1 MLGVAGKCG
10 QYCSTTPPS
19 ASSPPTPLSAHSF
32 ITRLMAALMTFLVMS
47 TVIRY
52 DRLYN
57 SRRKPMSASKQ
68 LHWARRRAG
77 CSNVNVQ
84 YLRTCVFRTVR
95 ARWVWRC
102 PRVSF
107 NTKPSRLLLGRT
119 ETQLNN
125 SASSLFDVTSR
136 SQRTIIK
143 NLAPLFSSITRHY
156 CGIHSYPPTND
167 QHNQIKDLNQSKRP
181 RYKYPVHSSIIFCDT
196 VY

>member
-1 MLGVAGKCG
+1 MSVFGSGLATEWRGGRTVGVPGECG

-57 SRRKPMSASKQ
+57 SWRKPMSASKQ

-77 CSNVNVQ
+77 CSTVDVQ

-95 ARWVWRC
+95 ARWVWRR
-102 PRVSF
+102 PRVSS
-107 NTKPSRLLLGRT
+107 N
-119 ETQLNN
+119 
-125 SASSLFDVTSR
+125 
-136 SQRTIIK
+136 
-143 NLAPLFSSITRHY
+143 
-156 CGIHSYPPTND
+156 
-167 QHNQIKDLNQSKRP
+167 
-181 RYKYPVHSSIIFCDT
+181 T
-196 VY
+196 VYSVVEPKLRWTTPQVLCSTSLRGHTER

>member
-1 MLGVAGKCG
+1 MLGVPGKCG

-68 LHWARRRAG
+68 LHWAHRRAG

-84 YLRTCVFRTVR
+84 YLRTCVYRTVR
-95 ARWVWRC
+95 ARWVWRR

-136 SQRTIIK
+136 SHRTIMK

-167 QHNQIKDLNQSKRP
+167 RHNQIKDQNQSKRP
-181 RYKYPVHSSIIFCDT
+181 RYKSSPQ
-196 VY
+196 